1 MSILA
6 ILRLALT
13 IVSELTTWANNRGL
27 IKAGEAKELARQ
39 MEITSARITKSAEAR
54 EAVRIDLT
62 LHPDRLRDDDGF
74 RRD

>member
-39 MEITSARITKSAEAR
+39 MEITSARINKSAEAR

-62 LHPDRLRDDDGF
+62 LNPDRLRDNDGF